1 MHIDVNSAGAAIA
14 LARILQPVGSP
25 RRPTFGVPTDEWKL
39 IRDVVALNV
48 VGDYETEIEP
58 TRKVLRIACQGP
70 LNIRP
75 VLGKMLQL
83 AASRPDFPTSKKL
96 ALIAAAYDVD
106 QEIQARAAAI
116 KREERAAAE
125 QAQADWDSR

>member
-1 MHIDVNSAGAAIA
+1 MHIDTTAAGATIA
-14 LARILQPVGSP
+14 LARIFQPVGSP
-25 RRPTFGVPTDEWKL
+25 RRPTFGIPTDEWKM

-58 TRKVLRIACQGP
+58 TRKVLRVACQGP

-83 AASRPDFPTSKKL
+83 AAARPDFPASKKL

-106 QEIQARAAAI
+106 QEIRTRAAAI
-116 KREERAAAE
+116 KRE
-125 QAQADWDSR
+125 QSDV